1 MPVRY
6 YRCTESESS
15 AIPRQ
20 SCKIY
25 TLNSWIHN
33 ALRLHS
39 TLYNSIPAEA
49 SVLSYFIT
57 EKENGIGI
65 ILWDIYWNQLRA
77 NSTLYNSIPADELHL
92 VKAPTLPERNGFS
105 TLDALEEQEPLLQNI
120 IK

>member
-33 ALRLHS
+33 AVRLHS

-49 SVLSYFIT
+49 SVLSYYIT
-57 EKENGIGI
+57 EKVNGIGI

-77 NSTLYNSIPADELHL
+77 NSTLYNSIPADALHL
-92 VKAPTLPERNGFS
+92 DKAPILLER
-105 TLDALEEQEPLLQNI
+105 
-120 IK
+120 